1 MEFVSTP
8 IALSSISALANC
20 VSPDGK
26 ALCKAVVDIERG
38 IMAIGAAMHV
48 DEEEA
53 LLDDGSEQSNLWGIN
68 LYPDA
73 FGADGFVEFDS
84 MINLRP
90 NLGNRSRSVEN
101 PEIRAKILTI
111 VSKLIHA

>member
-1 MEFVSTP
+1 MKIVNSFVPLAQITT
-8 IALSSISALANC
+8 LANC
-20 VSPDGK
+20 VSPEGK
-26 ALCKAVVDIERG
+26 ALCKAVVDVDRRV
-38 IMAIGAAMHV
+38 MVIGAPMHV

-53 LLDDGSEQSNLWGIN
+53 LLDDGSEQEYLWGIN

-73 FGADGFVEFDS
+73 FGTDSFVEFDS

-101 PEIRAKILTI
+101 PELRAEILEI
-111 VSKLIHA
+111 VSEFVHA